1 MRSWKAAGRK
11 RRRMGRGIKL
21 FLFAACIIAIL
32 IMAENQLG
40 PVVEAKAV
48 QKVNNLALAELAES
62 INRQIAVYKEAGN
75 YQSLMHIERD
85 HEGRIVLMAAD
96 TLLINSLVTALI
108 VDIEDNMNELA
119 EQEIQIPLMAVT
131 GSKLFSSIG
140 PDLPV
145 RITGIATPQI
155 YLEDSFVAA
164 GINQIK
170 HSIYIEAE
178 VKLQVTVP
186 FNQDITTIST
196 EVLLAEG
203 IIIGNIPDTFVQFDT
218 SN

>member
-1 MRSWKAAGRK
+1 MRSWKAAGR
-11 RRRMGRGIKL
+11 RRRRLGLGIKL
-21 FLFAACIIAIL
+21 FLFVACISAVL
-32 IMAENQLG
+32 IMAEHQLG
-40 PVVEAKAV
+40 PVIEAKAV
-48 QKVNNLALAELAES
+48 QKVNNLGLAELAES

-119 EQEIQIPLMAVT
+119 EQEIKIPLMAVT

-145 RITGIATPQI
+145 RITGIATPKI
-155 YLEDSFVAA
+155 NLEDSFVAA

-170 HSIYIEAE
+170 HSIYIKAE
-178 VKLQVTVP
+178 VELQVAVP

-196 EVLLAEG
+196 KMLLAEG